1 MSDQLYQDRIVAL
14 AKAKTGAG
22 KLAAPTKSAR
32 RDNPLCGD
40 RVTID
45 VRLDDRGQIAEI
57 AHQVRGCLLCQASA
71 SALSSVA
78 VGRDKAGIDVP
89 APRRRK
95 GRSAAKRARR
105 HEPFDGLRAGREV
118 AQVAPECVL
127 LPFEPW
133 PRRSRSFVSPVPP
146 VVSQST
152 VTVGGH

>member
-1 MSDQLYQDRIVAL
+1 MTDQLYQDQIVTL

-45 VRLDDRGQIAEI
+45 VRLDGQGRIAEI

-78 VGRDKAGIDVP
+78 VGRDAAGI
-89 APRRRK
+89 
-95 GRSAAKRARR
+95 AAVRHDAERAI
-105 HEPFDGLRAGREV
+105 GRELGEAAAPFSAFAPV
-118 AQVAPECVL
+118 AAHKARQECVL
-127 LPFEPW
+127 LPFEALKDAL
-133 PRRSRSFVSPVPP
+133 S
-146 VVSQST
+146 
-152 VTVGGH
+152 